1 MMEKEFRPQFQKI
14 DHELQHR
21 VKSKRF
27 KEIVTRCDDIDDK
40 ARRNGD
46 RITGLEAG
54 MDSLTLKVEEQGEL
68 MKASPAKRRA
78 AELN

>member
-21 VKSKRF
+21 VSNKRF
-27 KEIVTRCDDIDDK
+27 KEIVNRCDDIDDK

-54 MDSLTLKVEEQGEL
+54 MDSLTLKVEEQREL
-68 MKASPAKRRA
+68 LKASPAKRRA